1 MTLRS
6 TAENSK
12 STQLWQS
19 VMSCCRR
26 KYSLKKAASSISTSL
41 KITYGKLPVGKQSLR
56 QCSPIAWSE
65 RLKYWGA
72 SSSMPSC
79 GNFCRMSTYSAMQ
92 RSPSCPNMK
101 DLKMSADLRAKV
113 AWHQWLTASKI
124 LVRTY
129 GWSCMIWLWLLWV
142 SQCPIPIIKII
153 SNQCLVN
160 TNYIHSEFIW
170 FYSFSVFGIVFDNLA
185 LLNIS
190 LDHTQK
196 TALLLT
202 YCQTPELHMKTNESK
217 LEIWC
222 ESQRNFS
229 RSWQR
234 LAVCDGSNLLR
245 SAMHCVRSNRMS
257 IWCTLGFIKDSTA
270 AVLDVK
276 SLSLNASNVS
286 TLRFWLTWANEA
298 SSPCWIWAKSPAK
311 SIWSSDVSCKS
322 ASCSA
327 VNISSTFLS
336 GLFLKFVSESLANV
350 RGKMACK
357 LQPSS
362 VWHVAAAM
370 TTDYTYTQFQLHII
384 IRFLYYIILK
394 QLDCISICTWI

>member
-129 GWSCMIWLWLLWV
+129 CWSCMIWLWLLWV

-160 TNYIHSEFIW
+160 TNYIHSYDLILSL
-170 FYSFSVFGIVFDNLA
+170 YSGLC
-185 LLNIS
+185 
-190 LDHTQK
+190 
-196 TALLLT
+196 LT
-202 YCQTPELHMKTNESK
+202 TWHCWTFPWITHKKQLCSWPTVKHLKLHMKTNESK

-336 GLFLKFVSESLANV
+336 GLFLKFVSESLANA

-370 TTDYTYTQFQLHII
+370 TTDYTYTQFQLHN
-384 IRFLYYIILK
+384 LNNL
-394 QLDCISICTWI
+394 